1 MKRDEFSEKFQGR
14 EGSGVHFE
22 PLSTA
27 FLGFYVIWFFENGG
41 GDCLELFRKLI
52 CFATVTRPLGA
63 VHKWRHHL
71 RGRGGTLLW
80 TEDNFV
86 FGQIWKFRFMY
97 TCGIDQSFRVFYPT
111 FDEWKSRFGAQSSQ
125 KRDLKKRKN
134 EKMPKNSQFWACF
147 GVFEQLNLVRLNFA
161 VAVKLYF
168 VHLLLIKMVGMLK
181 SREIAWNQVFCV
193 KNVDFSPNHKVFWG
207 KMCPY

>member
-1 MKRDEFSEKFQGR
+1 MMG
-14 EGSGVHFE
+14 EG
-22 PLSTA
+22 
-27 FLGFYVIWFFENGG
+27 
-41 GDCLELFRKLI
+41 
-52 CFATVTRPLGA
+52 TV
-63 VHKWRHHL
+63 
-71 RGRGGTLLW
+71 LW

-125 KRDLKKRKN
+125 KRDIKKRKN

-147 GVFEQLNLVRLNFA
+147 GVFEQLNLVRLNSA

-168 VHLLLIKMVGMLK
+168 VHILQIKVVGKLK
-181 SREIAWNQVFCV
+181 SHEIAWNQLFCD
-193 KNVDFSPNHKVFWG
+193 KNANFHQITKFFGEKCARNQTFHMKWNQNALKYCTLILISSLERKRSNIQFKIWN
-207 KMCPY
+207 CPPHPLF